1 MKKTYLILVLILAM
15 MLAACSPQE
24 PAEEPAEPAEPAEDI
39 QEESGE
45 TGDQVAEESE
55 VDMEEP
61 AEEAEEPAEEPEAE
75 ENDYSGELKE
85 AYEYGKVL
93 YDLGL
98 FNGVSTEKYE
108 PNLEGDMNREQAMK
122 MIVSALGWEPSSE
135 EQCPFSDVSDW
146 AKPYVGR
153 AYLKGIALGTVPE
166 NNIFGAKDS
175 VTMQQLLTFYLRALG
190 YETSYA
196 YENALKLGE
205 ITGLTD
211 NIEPTDENLKRYHL
225 VMATYNAL
233 GASRLESART
243 LAEDLISEGLIESS
257 MAEEFGLIL
266 EYKYQSQRE
275 YGPVELD
282 AENFADMITGEEKA
296 LVLFFQEGND
306 LCEDMELPFYNTA
319 VALAD
324 VARVGVLN
332 EKDAG
337 ELLTEYNITSFPSIK
352 LFKMGQDT
360 TLPAVPDM
368 DTLVQ
373 WVENN

>member
-1 MKKTYLILVLILAM
+1 MKKTSLILISILIM
-15 MLAACSPQE
+15 MLAACTPKE
-24 PAEEPAEPAEPAEDI
+24 PVDEHVEAAEPVEDI
-39 QEESGE
+39 QETDDTGE
-45 TGDQVAEESE
+45 EGDALVEEAVEELEEVAEEPVE
-55 VDMEEP
+55 DI
-61 AEEAEEPAEEPEAE
+61 
-75 ENDYSGELKE
+75 NDYDGELKE
-85 AYEYGKVL
+85 AYEYGKLL
-93 YDLGL
+93 YKLGL
-98 FNGVSTEKYE
+98 FNGVSTVQYD

-122 MIVSALGWEPSSE
+122 MIVSSLGWEPSSK
-135 EQCPFSDVSDW
+135 EQCPFGDVSDW

-166 NNIFGAKDS
+166 NNIFGAQDP

-205 ITGLTD
+205 ITGLTN
-211 NIEPTDENLKRYHL
+211 NIESTEDNLKRYHL

-233 GASRLESART
+233 GSSRLDSART
-243 LAEDLISEGLIESS
+243 LAEDLVSEGHIKYS
-257 MAEEFGLIL
+257 MAEEFGLIQ
-266 EYKYQSQRE
+266 EYTYQSQRE
-275 YGPVELD
+275 YGPVELNV
-282 AENFADMITGEEKA
+282 ENFTEEILGEEKA
-296 LVLFFQEGND
+296 LVLFFQSNNE

-324 VARVGVLN
+324 VARVGILN

-337 ELLTEYNITSFPSIK
+337 KILTEYNITSFPFIK
-352 LFKMGQDT
+352 LFKLGEDT

>member
-1 MKKTYLILVLILAM
+1 MKKTNLILILILTM
-15 MLAACSPQE
+15 MLAACTPEE
-24 PAEEPAEPAEPAEDI
+24 PVEEPVEPAEPVEDI
-39 QEESGE
+39 QEPDE
-45 TGDQVAEESE
+45 TGEEGD
-55 VDMEEP
+55 VP
-61 AEEAEEPAEEPEAE
+61 AEEAVEEPEEVAEEPVEDV
-75 ENDYSGELKE
+75 NDYDGELQE

-93 YDLGL
+93 YNLGL
-98 FNGVSTEKYE
+98 FNGVSTVKYE

-122 MIVSALGWEPSSE
+122 MIVSSLGWEPSSK

-166 NNIFGAKDS
+166 NNIFGAQDS

-205 ITGLTD
+205 ITGLTN
-211 NIEPTDENLKRYHL
+211 NIEATDDNLKRYHL
-225 VMATYNAL
+225 VMVTYNAL
-233 GASRLESART
+233 GSSRLNSART
-243 LAEDLISEGLIESS
+243 LAEDLISEGLIKSS
-257 MAEEFGLIL
+257 MAEEFGLIQK
-266 EYKYQSQRE
+266 YKYQSQRE
-275 YGPVELD
+275 YGPVELNE
-282 AENFADMITGEEKA
+282 ENFAEEILGEEKA
-296 LVLFFQEGND
+296 LVLFFQND
-306 LCEDMELPFYNTA
+306 NELCEDMELPFYNTA
-319 VALAD
+319 VALAG
-324 VARVGVLN
+324 VARVGILN

-337 ELLTEYNITSFPSIK
+337 EILTEYNITSFPSIK
-352 LFKMGQDT
+352 LFKVGEDT

>member
-15 MLAACSPQE
+15 VLAACSPQE
-24 PAEEPAEPAEPAEDI
+24 TTEEPAESEEPAEDI
-39 QEESGE
+39 QEEPGE
-45 TGDQVAEESE
+45 TGDEVVEQSEADTEESS
-55 VDMEEP
+55 EEP
-61 AEEAEEPAEEPEAE
+61 EEAAEEPAEE

-211 NIEPTDENLKRYHL
+211 NIEPTEDNLKRYHL
-225 VMATYNAL
+225 VIATYNAL

-257 MAEEFGLIL
+257 MAEEFGLIQN
-266 EYKYQSQRE
+266 YKYQSQRE

-296 LVLFFQEGND
+296 LVLFFQNGNE
-306 LCEDMELPFYNTA
+306 LCEEMELPFYNTA

-332 EKDAG
+332 EKEAG
-337 ELLTEYNITSFPSIK
+337 DLLTEYNITSFPSLK
-352 LFKMGQDT
+352 LFKAGEDT

-373 WVENN
+373 WVKNN

>member
-15 MLAACSPQE
+15 MLAACTPQETVEEPVE
-24 PAEEPAEPAEPAEDI
+24 PAETAEDI
-39 QEESGE
+39 QEEPGE
-45 TGDQVAEESE
+45 TGDEGDVPAEGDTEEAAEESDE
-55 VDMEEP
+55 VVEEP
-61 AEEAEEPAEEPEAE
+61 VEDV
-75 ENDYSGELKE
+75 NDYSGELKE

-122 MIVSALGWEPSSE
+122 MIVSALGWEPSSK

-211 NIEPTDENLKRYHL
+211 NIEPTEDNLKRYHL

-233 GASRLESART
+233 GSSRLESART
-243 LAEDLISEGLIESS
+243 LAEDLISEGLIKSS
-257 MAEEFGLIL
+257 MAEEFGLIQ

-282 AENFADMITGEEKA
+282 AENFAELIAGEEKA
-296 LVLFFQEGND
+296 LVLFFRIA
-306 LCEDMELPFYNTA
+306 M
-319 VALAD
+319 
-324 VARVGVLN
+324 
-332 EKDAG
+332 
-337 ELLTEYNITSFPSIK
+337 SFVKIWNCR
-352 LFKMGQDT
+352 FT
-360 TLPAVPDM
+360 TL
-368 DTLVQ
+368 Q
-373 WVENN
+373 WL

>member
-1 MKKTYLILVLILAM
+1 MKKTYLILILILAM
-15 MLAACSPQE
+15 VLAACSPQE
-24 PAEEPAEPAEPAEDI
+24 AVEETVEPAEPVEDI
-39 QEESGE
+39 KDPGE
-45 TGDQVAEESE
+45 TGKEGDNSEEE
-55 VDMEEP
+55 TVEEH
-61 AEEAEEPAEEPEAE
+61 EEAEEAVEEPEE
-75 ENDYSGELKE
+75 ETNDYTGELKD
-85 AYEYGKVL
+85 AYEYGKIL

-122 MIVSALGWEPSSE
+122 MIVSALGWEPSTK
-135 EQCPFSDVSDW
+135 EQCPFSDVSEW

-153 AYLKGIALGTVPE
+153 SYLKGIALGTVPE

-211 NIEPTDENLKRYHL
+211 NIEMTDENLKRYHL
-225 VMATYNAL
+225 VVATYNAL
-233 GASRLESART
+233 GSSRLDSART
-243 LAEDLISEGLIESS
+243 LAEDLISEGLIEPS
-257 MAEEFGLIL
+257 MAEDFGLIQ

-282 AENFADMITGEEKA
+282 SENFTEMITGEEKA
-296 LVLFFQEGND
+296 LVLFIQDGNE
-306 LCEDMELPFYNTA
+306 LCDDMELPFYNTS

-337 ELLTEYNITSFPSIK
+337 DLLTKYNITSFPSIK
-352 LFKMGQDT
+352 LFKVGEDT